1 MFPAATAMRPT
12 SSISVSIG
20 FHTPEF
26 SCAPI
31 SKNPA
36 VSGLEIS
43 QAKPLAHCVLSI
55 CFQTLHSDVDEHLQH
70 YGQELHRAGTTS
82 VGVHLKVDSHYH
94 ALSVHARN
102 VSVQPKY
109 YYMDFT
115 SPIHTIR
122 HVPYRAR
129 SCTARSGFG
138 FSRRIFC
145 RTVLCMNVN
154 ERAWTGI
161 VNYLPTR

>member
-1 MFPAATAMRPT
+1 MPTVFHLLPVVTGISNEKNTTSHLFPAYHFMK
-12 SSISVSIG
+12 
-20 FHTPEF
+20 
-26 SCAPI
+26 PI
-31 SKNPA
+31 
-36 VSGLEIS
+36 
-43 QAKPLAHCVLSI
+43 AHLP
-55 CFQTLHSDVDEHLQH
+55 
-70 YGQELHRAGTTS
+70 
-82 VGVHLKVDSHYH
+82 LKVDSHYH

-115 SPIHTIR
+115 SAIHTIR

-129 SCTARSGFG
+129 ACTARSGFG
-138 FSRRIFC
+138 FSERIFC